1 MTTPVSPDAPGP
13 ADAGPGDPIVVGRIV
28 GVHGLQGGLKLLSYT
43 RPRSNLL
50 RYREWWVRPAGV
62 WRRVRLLEGSIQGK
76 SLVARLDAVGS
87 REAAEQ
93 MVGLDIL
100 MPRADLPRAKANEY
114 YWAELI
120 GMQVLNADGMVL
132 GQVQNLVEAG
142 DHDVLVIAGERE
154 YLVPFVRDVYVLK
167 VDRKTRQIRVDWHV
181 DD

>member
-1 MTTPVSPDAPGP
+1 MTTPVRFDVAGSPE
-13 ADAGPGDPIVVGRIV
+13 AGPSDPLVVGRIV

-50 RYREWWVRPAGV
+50 RYREWWVRPADG
-62 WRRVRLLEGSIQGK
+62 WRRVRLLEGSVQGK
-76 SLVARLDAVGS
+76 SLVARLNAVDS

-120 GMQVLNADGMVL
+120 GMQVLNTEDSVL
-132 GQVQNLVEAG
+132 GQVRNLVEAG

-154 YLVPFVRDVYVLK
+154 YLVPFVRGVYILK
-167 VDRKTRQIRVDWHV
+167 VDRKARQIRVDWHL